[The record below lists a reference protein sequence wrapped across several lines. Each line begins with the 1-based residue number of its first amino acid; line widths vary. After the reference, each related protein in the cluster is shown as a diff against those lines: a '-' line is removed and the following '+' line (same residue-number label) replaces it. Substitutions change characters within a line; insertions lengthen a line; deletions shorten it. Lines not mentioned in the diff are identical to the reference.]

1 MRQPKKGGQKL
12 PDGAALPPLR
22 YSSAAVKAAISEE
35 SSKARFT
42 TSAPKALSVKM
53 PPNSAP
59 IKNSNSSTTADNG
72 LSICRKTDGGRIFPT
87 AKPSSSKPDTDK
99 TGKREVMICSHLF
112 VGNRRIVYTFSTT
125 YSFYF
130 CLNVF

>member
-1 MRQPKKGGQKL
+1 
-12 PDGAALPPLR
+12 
-22 YSSAAVKAAISEE
+22 
-35 SSKARFT
+35 
-42 TSAPKALSVKM
+42 M

-112 VGNRRIVYTFSTT
+112 ECRCRMRPSDRFIHCAKT
-125 YSFYF
+125 
-130 CLNVF
+130 CA